1 MGRLWCAF
9 ILQVLSLNEVSSVD
23 FKGKENCYVLKRM
36 LSIVA
41 HLANSYS
48 LINDN
53 PESQDLIASLAAPL
67 GSDNKVKDSAMLS
80 TYLTRNTKGARSL
93 RSWWFS
99 LAKEVRTKR
108 VLPRKVLAIR
118 PLTWMAQA
126 SGVYSTFSNWL
137 AFAYMIDNK
146 RAYFPRFK
154 LRSLS
159 VSTVI
164 NQWCIHH
171 SFPLFDSWMAAASR
185 NEGDSHYARKALGK

>member
-1 MGRLWCAF
+1 
-9 ILQVLSLNEVSSVD
+9 
-23 FKGKENCYVLKRM
+23 M

-108 VLPRKVLAIR
+108 VLPL
-118 PLTWMAQA
+118 
-126 SGVYSTFSNWL
+126 SEGFSNT
-137 AFAYMIDNK
+137 AADMDGASF
-146 RAYFPRFK
+146 
-154 LRSLS
+154 
-159 VSTVI
+159 
-164 NQWCIHH
+164 WC
-171 SFPLFDSWMAAASR
+171 L
-185 NEGDSHYARKALGK
+185 

>member
-108 VLPRKVLAIR
+108 VLPL
-118 PLTWMAQA
+118 
-126 SGVYSTFSNWL
+126 SEGFSNTAADMDGASFWCL
-137 AFAYMIDNK
+137 S
-146 RAYFPRFK
+146 YFLK
-154 LRSLS
+154 LTCFCLHDR
-159 VSTVI
+159 
-164 NQWCIHH
+164 
-171 SFPLFDSWMAAASR
+171 
-185 NEGDSHYARKALGK
+185 